1 MVELSFFL
9 TCFSGMSGTSWPLTF
24 SYTEPGRKSDNR
36 CLWGNCTFSADPL
49 SRRKNWIAAGLEV
62 IFFSFILF
70 FEGGGGGGGGEEREE
85 HWYLYAKP
93 FCFVFFFMGREEH
106 WCLYAKPETSFTSSI
121 RHFRNEKAT
130 GAEIHPAVVS
140 GIVSR
145 DVPVSHWAV
154 FFPVTVPEVF
164 AKVNSSQFLFLKMRI
179 RWIFRS
185 CAN

>member
-1 MVELSFFL
+1 MVELIFFL
-9 TCFSGMSGTSWPLTF
+9 TCFSGMCGTSWPLTF

-70 FEGGGGGGGGEEREE
+70 FEGGGGGGRGRNIDTSTPN
-85 HWYLYAKP
+85 H
-93 FCFVFFFMGREEH
+93 FVLFFFMGREEH

-121 RHFRNEKAT
+121 RHIRNEKAT

-154 FFPVTVPEVF
+154 FSLYQSQKSLQKLTRP
-164 AKVNSSQFLFLKMRI
+164 SSFF
-179 RWIFRS
+179 
-185 CAN
+185 